1 MIRTT
6 TLITSCLAGAILVFP
21 APASPKSSQPH
32 ACVAG
37 NPTPASSTWDFKT
50 EANNTFQALQEDVQ
64 QASYDADQLQEATM
78 DNSPDW
84 EIQGESLDALRDD
97 VNDIGARLCRLETI
111 RRVLSPWQQKAVDR
125 IASTTVLLAD
135 NTQSEIK
142 FGNAHPQE
150 LWQPFYR
157 GVARDMVEEAQ
168 ILQRSVN
175 DAVAYAHVSQ
185 EYRGLQKQLGVATKA
200 AATK

>member
-1 MIRTT
+1 M
-6 TLITSCLAGAILVFP
+6 FP
-21 APASPKSSQPH
+21 APASSTPSQPH

-37 NPTPASSTWDFKT
+37 KPTPASYKWDFKT
-50 EANNTFQALQEDVQ
+50 EANNTFRAIQTDLQR
-64 QASYDADQLQEATM
+64 ASYDADQFQEATA
-78 DNSPDW
+78 DSSPDW

-97 VNDIGARLCRLETI
+97 VNDIGTRLCRLEAI

-142 FGNAHPQE
+142 FGNAHPDF

-157 GVARDMVEEAQ
+157 GVARDIADEVS
-168 ILQRSVN
+168 ILQSSV
-175 DAVAYAHVSQ
+175 DKAVAYPRVRQ
-185 EYRGLQKQLGVATKA
+185 EYRGLQHQLGVATK
-200 AATK
+200 